1 MTNFTLS
8 CSYQMSS
15 IRSAIFHDKQFRYNN
30 VNTKVINVSLFVLS
44 MLFLEDK
51 YKYLRHLNIP

>member
-1 MTNFTLS
+1 
-8 CSYQMSS
+8 MSS

-51 YKYLRHLNIP
+51 YKYLRYLNIP